1 MLSLT
6 VLVALALAG
15 GKAPATTTTITTTT
29 TDAAPSL
36 IAPPTNDSFSFLLL
50 GDWGS
55 PSGQN
60 NVVKAMTDVAVA
72 KNSQFIVALGVR
84 DNPL

>member
-15 GKAPATTTTITTTT
+15 GKAPATTTTT

-60 NVVKAMTDVAVA
+60 NVVKAMTDVVVA

-84 DNPL
+84 DKPL